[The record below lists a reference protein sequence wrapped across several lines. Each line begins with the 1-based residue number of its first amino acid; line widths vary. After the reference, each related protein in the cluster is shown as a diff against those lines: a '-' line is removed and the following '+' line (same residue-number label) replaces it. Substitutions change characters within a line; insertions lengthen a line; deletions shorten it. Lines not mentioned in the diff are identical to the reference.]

1 MNTKTYAFTPAND
14 LAKIIEAAIITKAD
28 GIAILQARKER
39 KLAKAKPFG
48 GKSASLLATLLG
60 IAPRPHAQAEAIVAK
75 VDAAPATPEEI
86 AKLMSDSEAQIFAKC
101 NVGPADMPVEAYVP
115 DVETPVPNISG
126 GGSGEQ
132 EYYAAQCKGF
142 SKKQI
147 AHKLRV
153 VHLPWKKELLLAQEA
168 QNAIDDEVDASLNI
182 VAVND
187 TDAAYSLINAIRT
200 LKPELTEAQV
210 GDAVRAIMDA

>member
-1 MNTKTYAFTPAND
+1 MNTKTYAFTPAAD

-48 GKSASLLATLLG
+48 GKSATLLAKLLG
-60 IAPRPHAQAEAIVAK
+60 LTPEPRPHAQAEEIVAR
-75 VDAAPATPEEI
+75 VEE
-86 AKLMSDSEAQIFAKC
+86 
-101 NVGPADMPVEAYVP
+101 VGAYVP
-115 DVETPVPNISG
+115 LHDEVEADAGV
-126 GGSGEQ
+126 Q
-132 EYYAAQCKGF
+132 ERYAAKCKVF
-142 SKKQI
+142 TKKQI

-168 QNAIDDEVDASLNI
+168 ENAVSDAVDADLNI

-187 TDAAYSLINAIRT
+187 TDAAFALINAIRL
-200 LKPELTEAQV
+200 LKPEMTEAQL
-210 GDAVRAIMDA
+210 GDAVRALMDA

>member
-1 MNTKTYAFTPAND
+1 MNTKTYAFTPASD

-48 GKSASLLATLLG
+48 GKSATLLAKLLG
-60 IAPRPHAQAEAIVAK
+60 LTPEPRPHAQAEEIVA
-75 VDAAPATPEEI
+75 A
-86 AKLMSDSEAQIFAKC
+86 
-101 NVGPADMPVEAYVP
+101 VEA
-115 DVETPVPNISG
+115 SA
-126 GGSGEQ
+126 GEQ
-132 EYYAAQCKGF
+132 EIYAAKCKTF

-168 QNAIDDEVDASLNI
+168 ENAVSDAVDADLNI

-187 TDAAYSLINAIRT
+187 TDAAFALINAIRL
-200 LKPELTEAQV
+200 LKPEMTEAQL
-210 GDAVRAIMDA
+210 GDAVRALMDA

>member
-86 AKLMSDSEAQIFAKC
+86 AKLMSDSEAQLF
-101 NVGPADMPVEAYVP
+101 VEAYVP
-115 DVETPVPNISG
+115 DVSG

-132 EYYAAQCKGF
+132 EKYAAKCVGW
-142 SKKQI
+142 SKKLI
-147 AHKLRV
+147 AHKLSV
-153 VHLPWKKELLLAQEA
+153 VHMPWKKELLLAQQA

>member
-60 IAPRPHAQAEAIVAK
+60 IAPRPHAQAEEIVAK
-75 VDAAPATPEEI
+75 
-86 AKLMSDSEAQIFAKC
+86 
-101 NVGPADMPVEAYVP
+101 VEAYVP
-115 DVETPVPNISG
+115 DVEA

-132 EYYAAQCKGF
+132 EEYAEQCKGF

-187 TDAAYSLINAIRT
+187 TDAAYSLINAIRL

-210 GDAVRAIMDA
+210 GDAIRAIMDA